1 MSNNERSHTMVHALG
16 VDIPGIIHV
25 DGMIGRISVCGFYLR
40 ILLGAVLVLIV
51 MYFLRCSS
59 MLCLDS

>member
-1 MSNNERSHTMVHALG
+1 MVHALG